1 MTNHMKKM
9 EKKAYLNFFIKIKL
23 FRKFKASLFYF
34 EKIKYKI
41 KFFEKKKKK
50 KKKKKKNFF

>member
-41 KFFEKKKKK
+41 KFFEKKLKKK
-50 KKKKKKNFF
+50 KKKKKI